1 MEQWDLYD
9 GSRHPLNKTHIRGN
23 DIAPGEY
30 HIVVEIWTVNSKG
43 EILLTLRHPKK
54 EIYPNLWENTGG
66 SVLAGES
73 SKEGAVREL
82 KEETGIEASES
93 ELIFLGTTRA
103 ESVFFDTYV
112 VNKDIPIEKL
122 TMQEGETVSA
132 QWVTLKELDDII
144 KEELLVSPLAERFN
158 SLREKFENFVYMC
171 FENS

>member
-9 GSRHPLNKTHIRGN
+9 GNRHPLNKTHIRGN
-23 DIAPGEY
+23 EIAPGEY

-66 SVLAGES
+66 SVLVGES
-73 SKEGAVREL
+73 SKEGAAREL
-82 KEETGIEASES
+82 KEETGIIASES
-93 ELIFLGTTRA
+93 ELILLGTKREGSA
-103 ESVFFDTYV
+103 FVDTYIV
-112 VNKDIPIEKL
+112 HKDISIESL

-132 QWVTLKELDDII
+132 QWVTLQEFDYII
-144 KEELLVSPLAERFN
+144 DEGLLAPLIVE
-158 SLREKFENFVYMC
+158 SLKPFRKKFENFVYMC